1 MHKAKGHSH
10 SHAHTHDHAAG
21 SNIKVAFFL
30 NLFFSVIE
38 IVGGIFTNS
47 VAILS
52 DALHDLGD
60 SFSLALAWYFQRLSK
75 KKRDVKFSYG
85 YKRFS
90 LLGALINSLV
100 LLLGSFFVI
109 SESVKRLME
118 PEQAHAKGM
127 LILAIFG
134 IAINGLAFLRLK
146 KGTSLNERAVG
157 LHLLEDVL
165 GWIAVLIGSIIMM
178 FWNVP
183 ILDPI
188 LSLAI
193 ACYILLNIYRNL
205 RDTMRVILQGTPDNV
220 DMAAVERAID
230 TTQGVES
237 LHDLHIW
244 TMDGEYN
251 ILSVHIVVK
260 PDLDKSAII
269 RLKAD
274 TREELKTLNIQ
285 HATIEIDQEGEHCGT
300 CDLDD
305 EY

>member
-60 SFSLALAWYFQRLSK
+60 SFSLALAWYFQKLSK

-220 DMAAVERAID
+220 DMAEIERAID

-269 RLKAD
+269 KLKAD
-274 TREELKTLNIQ
+274 TREELKRLNIQ

-305 EY
+305 EH

>member
-60 SFSLALAWYFQRLSK
+60 SFSLALAWYFQKLSK

-220 DMAAVERAID
+220 DMAEIERAID

-260 PDLDKSAII
+260 PNLDKSAII
-269 RLKAD
+269 KLKAD
-274 TREELKTLNIQ
+274 TREELKRLNIQ

-305 EY
+305 EH